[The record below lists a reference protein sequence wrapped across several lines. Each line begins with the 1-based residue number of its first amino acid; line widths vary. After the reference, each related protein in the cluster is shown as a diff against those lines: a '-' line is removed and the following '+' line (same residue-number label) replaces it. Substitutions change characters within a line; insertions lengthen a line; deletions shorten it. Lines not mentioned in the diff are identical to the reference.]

1 MSYVHLEETYTVS
14 RANNIQGLLFLLASF
29 FIIWNSLLVL
39 AVLPKDLPLL
49 IREHQDG
56 LYQLSAYYITTFLVQ
71 SIVGTIFMIGSVSSI
86 YFVVGLKRD
95 PSSFFI
101 NLAVLIIIYLINVG
115 FDALISAIC
124 EAPGKTVSNAIP
136 CVILSNVTGGYFC
149 TLGSMP
155 RFLAPILAINWL
167 PWGYE
172 LLSINQWKG
181 VSGIECDGKLCLFED
196 GEGVLR
202 HWELSQNAFNKDM
215 TYILCQLVGYHVLA
229 YIVLSMKMRF
239 KWAIR

>member
-1 MSYVHLEETYTVS
+1 MFNLHYFQISQLPWFKQFVYLFWRSSVGVSRDPKLNILRIILIGVACVLIQMSYVHLEETYTVS

-167 PWGYE
+167 PWDTNCC
-172 LLSINQWKG
+172 LSTNG
-181 VSGIECDGKLCLFED
+181 RVF
-196 GEGVLR
+196 
-202 HWELSQNAFNKDM
+202 
-215 TYILCQLVGYHVLA
+215 LV
-229 YIVLSMKMRF
+229 
-239 KWAIR
+239 